1 MATILPGS
9 LSDEEAFL
17 DSVEGEISFFRSIM
31 RVRPVGKHRH
41 FHVLLVRNAIL
52 RDTGRSVHIESIW
65 EKLRKCYNLD
75 ALEAIVRCF
84 SLPVFH
90 LTQTYIGI

>member
-9 LSDEEAFL
+9 LSDEQAFL

-31 RVRPVGKHRH
+31 RARPVGKHRH
-41 FHVLLVRNAIL
+41 FCVLLVRNAIL
-52 RDTGRSVHIESIW
+52 RDTGRSVHVESIW

-75 ALEAIVRCF
+75 ALEAIVRFF
-84 SLPVFH
+84 SLSTIQYFPSH
-90 LTQTYIGI
+90 IDL